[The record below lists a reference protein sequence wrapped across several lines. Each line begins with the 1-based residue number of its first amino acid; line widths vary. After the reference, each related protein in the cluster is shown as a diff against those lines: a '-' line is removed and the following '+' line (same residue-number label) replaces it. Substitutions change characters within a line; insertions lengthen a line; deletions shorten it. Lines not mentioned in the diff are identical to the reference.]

1 MVDSRSTQKYRH
13 DEKEK
18 GKTLSKEEREALIRP
33 YLPAVPAANVQQKQK
48 RKPIRAFLKS
58 GLHFFVYALI
68 HFFFSIYIRLRRY
81 YHALFHQIA
90 AILHYH
96 HRTPELIRKDVRGL
110 SRLPQHL
117 SVVIERSPDVRGR
130 DGLDKLLDE
139 AAEISA
145 WCVCAGIPTLSIYE
159 QSGVLKNYIP
169 TMHKVA
175 AAKLHAYFG
184 EHRPSLQIRAPHMQ
198 TFLNGDVS
206 EEGEMLQPNDFGK
219 RLSRPNCHFTNIK

>member
-1 MVDSRSTQKYRH
+1 MSIGSTSISMVDGQTTEKYRH
-13 DEKEK
+13 DEKHA
-18 GKTLSKEEREALIRP
+18 GKLLSKDEREALVRP
-33 YLPAVPAANVQQKQK
+33 YLPSKPLGTTVRKPRK
-48 RKPIRAFLKS
+48 KPIRTFLKS
-58 GLHFFVYALI
+58 GIHFFVYAFI
-68 HFFFSIYIRLRRY
+68 HFCFSIYIRLRRY
-81 YHALFHQIA
+81 YHGFFHQIA

-117 SVVIERSPDVRGR
+117 SVVIQRSPDAQGR
-130 DGLDKLLDE
+130 DGLEKLLDH

-159 QSGVLKNYIP
+159 RTGVLKNYIP

-184 EHRPSLQIRAPHMQ
+184 EHRPSLQVRAPHMQ

-206 EEGEMLQPNDFGK
+206 EEGDIPQSNDLG
-219 RLSRPNCHFTNIK
+219 R